1 MELDLKR
8 LSEPP
13 PGDDE
18 SCYVDS
24 TLGVISILKS
34 VAATGARVK
43 AYPEGS
49 ELGID
54 TVLLAIE
61 PGPLTFLF
69 ARSHDSALNQLVVRG
84 TRKLTLVTSDHGV
97 PVQFSCAA
105 PVLASFR
112 GTDVFRAPFPDRVL
126 RLQRR
131 EYYRLDGSPVHTLLR
146 CALTTT
152 DESATVLKPAVMDV
166 SCGGLALAFPTTQPG
181 LPNGSRHHCTL
192 EIAALG
198 RTAVLVEVHS
208 SRTIMLP
215 GGAAALRTGVGFLN
229 LEGRFESLLQRYII
243 DEERARNSQ
252 RLKQDNS
259 QN

>member
-8 LSEPP
+8 LNEPP

-34 VAATGARVK
+34 VAATGARAK

-49 ELGID
+49 EFGID
-54 TVLLAIE
+54 TVLLATE
-61 PGPLTFLF
+61 PRPLSFLF
-69 ARSHDSALNQLVVRG
+69 ARSHDAALNELIVHSA
-84 TRKLTLVTSDHGV
+84 RKLTLVTSDHGV

-105 PVLASFR
+105 PAVASLR
-112 GTDVFRAPFPDRVL
+112 GTEVFRAALPDRVL

-131 EYYRLDGSPVHTLLR
+131 EYYRLDGSPVHTLLQ
-146 CALTTT
+146 CTLTTN
-152 DESATVLKPAVMDV
+152 DESPIALKPAVMDV
-166 SCGGLALAFPTTQPG
+166 SCGGLALAFPTTQAV
-181 LPNGSRHHCTL
+181 LPAGSRHHCTL
-192 EIAALG
+192 EIAAFG
-198 RTAVLVEVHS
+198 RTEVLVEVRS
-208 SRTIMLP
+208 SRTIALAG
-215 GGAAALRTGVGFLN
+215 GGAAWRAGVGFLN

-252 RLKQDNS
+252 RFKQNDP